1 VGSGEA
7 SYHGRYVAA
16 DRDGICKVFDRL
28 IDRRDL
34 MFDAFACGVS
44 VLRVKFLRH
53 ARHDLVDEVRRQ
65 TVTMRCPGC
74 GERWSASSPGTKP
87 H

>member
-1 VGSGEA
+1 MGSGEA

-16 DRDGICKVFDRL
+16 DRDGICKVFDLL
-28 IDRRDL
+28 IDRGDL
-34 MFDAFACGVS
+34 LLDAFACGVS
-44 VLRVKFLRH
+44 VPRVKFLTH

-65 TVTMRCPGC
+65 TVTSCPGC